1 MTDMA
6 QYLEQELPKINAYID
21 GQVAQL
27 APLVRPV
34 AAHVMAAGGKRFRP
48 MLTILT
54 ARALGYD
61 RDDIYPLACSLE
73 FLHSATLLHDDILD
87 SAELRRGKTAAHIVY
102 SKAQTILAGDV
113 LLALANILVARYNI
127 PSLISTLSDA
137 VMRTCAGEIQEIAGT
152 RQPALGLDEYME
164 IITGKTAY
172 LIQAASH
179 CGAILSGTDEEL
191 VQAAAAF
198 GLNQGIAFQL
208 VDDAIDY
215 ESSEDTAGKPVGKD
229 LREGKITLP
238 LLLYLEGLPEDE
250 RKDFGEKFS
259 ADTLTQGRIDATIAS
274 IQERDLAGETRNRAA
289 RYVEKARQALNKFPA
304 SMEKDILELSLP
316 YVLARKK

>member
-6 QYLEQELPKINAYID
+6 QYLGQELPKINAYID

-27 APLVRPV
+27 DEMVRPV
-34 AAHVMAAGGKRFRP
+34 AAHVLAAGGKRFRP
-48 MLTILT
+48 FLTILT
-54 ARALGYD
+54 ARALGYAD
-61 RDDIYPLACSLE
+61 DDIYPLACSLE

-87 SAELRRGKTAAHIVY
+87 SAELRRGKKAAHIIY
-102 SKAQTILAGDV
+102 SKAHTILAGDV
-113 LLALANILVARYNI
+113 LLGLANLLVAQYDI
-127 PSLISTLSDA
+127 PSLVSTLSEA
-137 VMRTCAGEIQEIAGT
+137 VMRTCVGEIKEIAKT
-152 RQPALGLDEYME
+152 RSPKLDFDGYLE

-179 CGAILSGTDEEL
+179 CGAILSGADEEL
-191 VQAAAAF
+191 VEAAAAF

-229 LREGKITLP
+229 LREGKLTLP
-238 LLLYLEGLPEDE
+238 LLLYLETLGPQE
-250 RKDFGEKFS
+250 RKDFDEKFS
-259 ADTLTQGRIDATIAS
+259 SDTLTDEQINAIIATI
-274 IQERDLAGETRNRAA
+274 QESDLAGATRNKAA
-289 RYVEKARQALNKFPA
+289 EYVEKARQALDKFPA
-304 SMEKDILELSLP
+304 SMEKDILQLSLP